1 MTFISM
7 PPLRLLLIDDSVP
20 FRQALARLLRVA
32 GHTVF
37 EAEAGSAGLAILRKN
52 PVDLVLTDRDMPGLS
67 GWDVARL
74 VKTTDPRLPVVLLTG
89 GTGSGPLDQ
98 RALAPVDAILWKP
111 FPFTELLTTI
121 GRLTKG
127 AAAGPVGGETGLPT
141 GETET
146 GLNQEGHQPGAP
158 VGAGS
163 QPATR
168 IGGCGAAWPQ
178 AGGES
183 WRSS

>member
-1 MTFISM
+1 MMFISM

-20 FRQALARLLRVA
+20 FRQTLARLLRVA

-67 GWDVARL
+67 GWDVARR

-98 RALAPVDAILWKP
+98 RTLAPVDAILWKP
-111 FPFTELLTTI
+111 FPFTELLTII

-127 AAAGPVGGETGLPT
+127 AAAGPAAGATGLPT
-141 GETET
+141 GAEETA
-146 GLNQEGHQPGAP
+146 LNQEGHQPGAP
-158 VGAGS
+158 VGAGV
-163 QPATR
+163 ATGHSYR
-168 IGGCGAAWPQ
+168 RMR
-178 AGGES
+178 
-183 WRSS
+183 RSMATSGR